1 MSADRIDRN
10 ELPTSF
16 GAFKPVGYVVAGMP
30 DDASAKAASDA
41 LLAAGFEARDLIH
54 YSLLDERNAMR
65 EMIDNASE
73 LAGFGHEI
81 VLMRRYRD
89 LSKQGCAWLLI
100 YAPKDEQTERAA
112 SVLKDQGALIAT
124 KYNRL
129 LIEDLIQQQGRDAN
143 G

>member
-1 MSADRIDRN
+1 MAADRIDKN

-16 GAFKPVGYVVAGMP
+16 GAFKPVGYVVAGLP
-30 DDASAKAASDA
+30 DEARAQAASEA
-41 LLAAGFEARDLIH
+41 LLASGFEPRDLIH
-54 YSLLDERNAMR
+54 YGPLEERNTMR

-81 VLMRRYRD
+81 VLMKRYQE
-89 LSKQGCAWLLI
+89 LSRQGCAWLLV
-100 YAPKDEQTERAA
+100 YAPEDEQTARAGEILQA
-112 SVLKDQGALIAT
+112 HGALIAT

-129 LIEDLIQQQGRDAN
+129 LIEDLIQQKGREAN

>member
-16 GAFKPVGYVVAGMP
+16 GAFKPVGYVVAGLP
-30 DDASAKAASDA
+30 DDDIAKAVADA
-41 LLAAGFEARDLIH
+41 LLAQGFELRDLIH
-54 YSLLDERNAMR
+54 YAVLEERNTMR

-81 VLMRRYRD
+81 VLMRRYRE
-89 LSKQGCAWLLI
+89 LSKQGCAWLLV
-100 YAPKDEQTERAA
+100 YAPEDAQTERAA
-112 SVLKDQGALIAT
+112 EVLRMHGALIAT

-129 LIEDLIQQQGRDAN
+129 LIEDLL
-143 G
+143 